1 MSNVKGDAN
10 GVGVVDGRVVVDGV
24 DVVGAADRF
33 GTPVFVY
40 GEDSIDAGARRLKAA
55 LRDRVEVFY
64 SIKAN
69 PAVAVCRVLERAGVD
84 GAEIASGGELVAAI
98 ASGFDP
104 ARVLFAGPG
113 KTDAELERA
122 IGVGVG
128 QINAESVGEIGR
140 INTIAAGC
148 GDGLGVV
155 QRVGI
160 RVNLEA
166 KASGHGKI
174 VTGGGAQKF
183 GIDESRVVEAI
194 RLIEECSHVE
204 FAGLHTMLGSQVLDA
219 SRMLESCASA
229 IEMAKRIGD
238 QAGVEIGSLN
248 FGGGL
253 GVAHSDDDV
262 AFDLEGFGERVGELI
277 DGARSHPRLGGTR
290 FVIEPGRVL
299 VSEYGVYVC
308 RVVDVKESGG
318 KTFAILDGGIH
329 HALLPITAN
338 SYRMMIADRAD
349 QVGLDAGV
357 GSGSTGVMVGG
368 PLCTSADQ
376 WRSEVELGDVR
387 VGDVVAMMNSG
398 AYGLTASMTMF
409 LSRGTPAEVLVVDG
423 EAHVIRERSLDDG
436 VLDGQ
441 CVPESLE

>member
-1 MSNVKGDAN
+1 MS
-10 GVGVVDGRVVVDGV
+10 GVGIIDGRVVVDGE
-24 DVVGAADRF
+24 DVVRAAERF
-33 GTPVFVY
+33 GTPVFLY
-40 GEDSIDAGARRLKAA
+40 GGAAIEAGARRLKSA
-55 LRDRVEVFY
+55 LGDRVEVFY

-69 PAVAVCRVLERAGVD
+69 PAIGVCRVLERSGVD
-84 GAEIASGGELVAAI
+84 GAEIASGGELVAAR
-98 ASGFDP
+98 ASGFEP
-104 ARVLFAGPG
+104 SRILFAGPG

-128 QINAESVGEIGR
+128 QINAESVGEIER
-140 INTIAAGC
+140 INTIAAR
-148 GDGLGVV
+148 LEVI
-155 QRVGI
+155 QRVGV

-183 GIDESRVVEAI
+183 GIDESRVVDAI
-194 RLIEECSHVE
+194 RLIEESSHAS
-204 FAGLHTMLGSQVLDA
+204 FAGLHTMLGSQVLEA
-219 SRMLESCASA
+219 SRMLASCRSA

-238 QAGVEIGSLN
+238 DAVVEIGSLN

-253 GVAHSDDDV
+253 GVAHSGDELG
-262 AFDLEGFGERVGELI
+262 FDLEAFGEQLGEMI
-277 DGARSHPRLGGTR
+277 AEARAHVRLANTR

-299 VSEYGVYVC
+299 VSEHGVYVC

-318 KTFAILDGGIH
+318 ETFAILDGGIH

-338 SYRMMIADRAD
+338 SYRMVIADRAGD
-349 QVGLDAGV
+349 SDTSENA
-357 GSGSTGVMVGG
+357 GVMVGG

-376 WRSEVELGDVR
+376 WRSRVDLPSVK
-387 VGDVVAMMNSG
+387 VGDVVAMLNSG

-409 LSRGTPAEVLVVDG
+409 LSRGTPAEVLVLDG
-423 EAHVIRERSLDDG
+423 EAHVIRERSTDEM

-441 CVPESLE
+441 CVPGSLE

>member
-1 MSNVKGDAN
+1 M

-24 DVVGAADRF
+24 DVVGAAERF

-40 GEDSIDAGARRLKAA
+40 GGDSIRAGARRLKSA
-55 LRDRVEVFY
+55 LKDRVEVFY

-69 PAVAVCRVLERAGVD
+69 PAIGVCRVLERAGVD
-84 GAEIASGGELVAAI
+84 GAEIASGGELVAAM

-104 ARVLFAGPG
+104 ARILFAGPG

-128 QINAESVGEIGR
+128 QINAESVGEIER
-140 INTIAAGC
+140 VNTIAAGL
-148 GDGLGVV
+148 DVV

-183 GIDESRVVEAI
+183 GIDESGVVDAI

-204 FAGLHTMLGSQVLDA
+204 FAGLHTMLGSQVLEA
-219 SRMLESCASA
+219 SRMLESCRAA

-238 QAGVEIGSLN
+238 EAGVEIGSLN

-253 GVAHSDDDV
+253 GVAHSDDEV
-262 AFDLEGFGERVGELI
+262 GFDLEAFGERLGELI
-277 DGARSHPRLGGTR
+277 DEARGHIRLANTR

-299 VSEYGVYVC
+299 VSEHGVYVC
-308 RVVDVKESGG
+308 RVVDVKDSGG
-318 KTFAILDGGIH
+318 ETFAILDGGIH

-338 SYRMMIADRAD
+338 SYRMVIADRAND
-349 QVGLDAGV
+349 EAGTGTGT
-357 GSGSTGVMVGG
+357 GSGSGVMVGG

-376 WRSEVELGDVR
+376 WRSRVDLPGVK

-409 LSRGTPAEVLVVDG
+409 LSRGTPAEVLVIDG
-423 EAHVIRERSLDDG
+423 EAHVIRERSTDQM

-441 CVPESLE
+441 SVPGSLE